1 MNVSYVNNKKKWT
14 FSGLSFSALNSLK
27 HAFFV
32 IWLCS
37 ILVDEKGRQIVKL
50 LEQSDID
57 EESYTINDI
66 VLPQPGFEMVY
77 PGNSIKDFYKE
88 LLTANG
94 MDINDLRRKQKDF
107 SLPGKYR
114 YTFCGTDYVA

>member
-1 MNVSYVNNKKKWT
+1 M
-14 FSGLSFSALNSLK
+14 
-27 HAFFV
+27 

-57 EESYTINDI
+57 EGSYTINDI

-77 PGNSIKDFYKE
+77 PDNSIKDFYKG